1 MNKEVYANDLKLY
14 NHIVKVGT
22 KLSVLYQKIQNIS
35 YKKLENVPRPKERNG
50 NMPRKITL
58 EKMSERLDKVEK
70 KRVKRQTEMEA
81 IDKEY
86 KELSKAVAAE
96 KERVRTDR
104 LVKIGEV
111 VCKHF
116 GESITYSEFEE
127 TINTLMLILEVKE
140 FILSEKAKCKDIS
153 QNEKSVCG

>member
-1 MNKEVYANDLKLY
+1 
-14 NHIVKVGT
+14 
-22 KLSVLYQKIQNIS
+22 
-35 YKKLENVPRPKERNG
+35 
-50 NMPRKITL
+50 MPRKITL
-58 EKMSERLDKVEK
+58 EKMSEKLDKVEK
-70 KRVKRQTEMEA
+70 KRAKRQTEMEA

-116 GESITYSEFEE
+116 GENITYSEFEE
-127 TINTLMLILEVKE
+127 MINALMLISEVQD
-140 FILSEKAKCKDIS
+140 FILSEKAKCKDNS
-153 QNEKSVCG
+153 PNDKSVCG

>member
-1 MNKEVYANDLKLY
+1 
-14 NHIVKVGT
+14 
-22 KLSVLYQKIQNIS
+22 
-35 YKKLENVPRPKERNG
+35 
-50 NMPRKITL
+50 MPRKITL
-58 EKMSERLDKVEK
+58 AAMSEKLDKVEK
-70 KRVKRQTEMEA
+70 KRAKRQTEMEA

-116 GESITYSEFEE
+116 GENITYSEFEE
-127 TINTLMLILEVKE
+127 MINALMLVSEVKE
-140 FILSEKAKCKDIS
+140 FILSEKAKCKDNS

>member
-1 MNKEVYANDLKLY
+1 
-14 NHIVKVGT
+14 
-22 KLSVLYQKIQNIS
+22 
-35 YKKLENVPRPKERNG
+35 
-50 NMPRKITL
+50 MPRKIAL

-70 KRVKRQTEMEA
+70 KRTKRQTEMEA

-104 LVKIGEV
+104 LIKIGEV

-116 GESITYSEFEE
+116 GDDITYSEFDEAMS
-127 TINTLMLILEVKE
+127 TLMLISEMKE
-140 FILSEKAKCKDIS
+140 FILSEKAKCKDNS

>member
-1 MNKEVYANDLKLY
+1 
-14 NHIVKVGT
+14 
-22 KLSVLYQKIQNIS
+22 
-35 YKKLENVPRPKERNG
+35 
-50 NMPRKITL
+50 MPRKITL

-70 KRVKRQTEMEA
+70 KHVKRQTEMEA

-96 KERVRTDR
+96 KEHVRTDR

-116 GESITYSEFEE
+116 GENITYSEFDE
-127 TINTLMLILEVKE
+127 TISTLMLISEVKE
-140 FILSEKAKCKDIS
+140 FILSEKAKCKDIP
-153 QNEKSVCG
+153 QNEKSVCD